1 MTHMTDRYAVIG
13 NPVEHSLSPRIHAQ
27 FARATG
33 QDIAYGRMLAPRD
46 GFRDAV
52 RAFRDSGGRG
62 LNVTLPFKHE
72 AWRLAGVRNG
82 FAAAA
87 GAVNTLA
94 FDGGEIAG
102 HNTDGIGLVRDLTL
116 NLRAVVRGKRVL
128 LMGAGGASYGVMEPL
143 LREQPETVV
152 VANRTLEKAI
162 ALVGHFEKL
171 QSCALHG
178 FSARSYEALAGTQF
192 DILINATSA
201 GLEDA
206 MPSLPEKVFA
216 PGALAYD
223 MVYARRTPFL
233 DFAQPRGAH
242 VSDGLGM
249 LVEQAAESFLI
260 WRGVRPETKPVIERL
275 RQEGGGRGAHPSSL
289 IP

>member
-1 MTHMTDRYAVIG
+1 MTDRYAVIG
-13 NPVEHSLSPRIHAQ
+13 NPVEHSLSPRIHAE

-33 QDIAYGRMLAPRD
+33 EDIAYGRILAPSD
-46 GFRDAV
+46 GFRDAAL
-52 RAFRDSGGRG
+52 AFHGSGGRG

-72 AWRLAGVRNG
+72 AWRLAGVRSG
-82 FAAAA
+82 FARAA
-87 GAVNTLA
+87 GAVNTLS
-94 FDGGEIAG
+94 FEREGIVG
-102 HNTDGIGLVRDLTL
+102 HNTDGIGLVRDLTH
-116 NLRAVVRGKRVL
+116 NLGIAVRGRRVL

-152 VANRTLEKAI
+152 VANRTLEKAL

-171 QSCALHG
+171 QTYALQG
-178 FSARSYEALAGTQF
+178 ISARPYEALAGARF

-201 GLEDA
+201 GLEGA
-206 MPSLPEKVFA
+206 MPPVREGFLA

-233 DFAQPRGAH
+233 EFAQQQGAR

-249 LVEQAAESFLI
+249 LVEQAAESFFV
-260 WRGVRPETKPVIERL
+260 WRGVYPETRSAMAILRRQMKP
-275 RQEGGGRGAHPSSL
+275 
-289 IP
+289 